1 MNTKQVLKK
10 SGLLTGLM
18 LMSFLSLAQQDRYVT
33 RLVESPLEDVNIGS
47 NTVVV
52 QGRSYKY
59 RPDAGKSQ
67 AYLDEDIAKALKI
80 RDLKVGVTYFF
91 EMYSEKDVPELTD
104 FKQVIL
110 IAKEK
115 PAE

>member
-1 MNTKQVLKK
+1 MNTVKILKK
-10 SGLLTGLM
+10 TGLITGLM
-18 LMSFLSLAQQDRYVT
+18 LMSLVSLAQQDRYVT
-33 RLVESPLEDVNIGS
+33 RLVESQLEDVNIGS

-59 RPDAGKSQ
+59 RQDASKSQ
-67 AYLDEDIAKALKI
+67 AYMDEDVAKALDI
-80 RDLKVGVTYFF
+80 RDLKIGMTYFF
-91 EMYSEKDVPELTD
+91 EMYSDKEIPELSD

-110 IAKEK
+110 VAKEK

>member
-1 MNTKQVLKK
+1 MNTKQILKK
-10 SGLLTGLM
+10 CGLLTGLM

-33 RLVESPLEDVNIGS
+33 RIIESPLEDVNIGA

-59 RPDAGKSQ
+59 RLDAGKSQ

-91 EMYSEKDVPELTD
+91 EMYSEKDVPELSD
-104 FKQVIL
+104 FKQIIL
-110 IAKEK
+110 VAKEK

>member
-1 MNTKQVLKK
+1 MNTVKILKK
-10 SGLLTGLM
+10 TGLITGLM
-18 LMSFLSLAQQDRYVT
+18 LMSLVSLAQQDRYVT

-59 RPDAGKSQ
+59 RQDASKSQ
-67 AYLDEDIAKALKI
+67 AYMDEDVAKALDI
-80 RDLKVGVTYFF
+80 RDLKIGMTYFF
-91 EMYSEKDVPELTD
+91 EMYSDKEIPELSD

-110 IAKEK
+110 VAKEK